1 MDRAEEGLVPGLERV
16 MSTAAPSPVAVAVAE
31 LVERSRFEV
40 LPLDG
45 IEERVLEHVPRDV
58 TLTVT
63 VSPTKGLETTLG
75 LAERLVGHGYA
86 VVPHLSARLV
96 ESRKQLAEL
105 RAKLEPIGV
114 EPVGNTPE
122 QAAKFLA
129 DEVARWAR
137 VIKAA
142 GVKAEQ

>member
-16 MSTAAPSPVAVAVAE
+16 MSTAAPTPVAAAVAE

-45 IEERVLEHVPRDV
+45 LEEQVLEHVPRDV

-75 LAERLVGHGYA
+75 LAERLVGPGYT

-96 ESRKQLAEL
+96 ESQEQLAEL
-105 RAKLEPIGV
+105 
-114 EPVGNTPE
+114 
-122 QAAKFLA
+122 
-129 DEVARWAR
+129 VAR
-137 VIKAA
+137 AA
-142 GVKAEQ
+142 GLGIRDVFVVAGDAPEPHGPFGGEPHGPPP